1 VFPDDSI
8 VRRINGES
16 VLLVTAGRALLM
28 QIAHPLVAAGVDQHS
43 SFQRDRVG
51 RLMRTIRSTY
61 GVLLGDERQAAD
73 AAAGIRRAHQYVVG
87 PDYTA
92 NDPDLLLWVHA
103 SFVDCA
109 IDGYR
114 RFVRPLS
121 GREAEAYYF
130 EIAQAVEAIGM
141 PASHIPPT
149 FRAFETYVA
158 DMIESMEIGEVSRR
172 LAHEVLQLR
181 PAFLAPALATA
192 GWFTAGLLPP
202 RLREAYGLRWTALDA
217 RLLAAIEVASRALVP
232 RLPVP
237 LRRPP
242 ALVMPPKQR
251 EEMAPLI
258 SRVITSRDR

>member
-1 VFPDDSI
+1 M

-51 RLMRTIRSTY
+51 RLLRTLRSAY
-61 GVLLGDERQAAD
+61 AVLLGDEQQAAH
-73 AAAGIRRAHQYVVG
+73 ATAGIRRAHEYVAG
-87 PDYTA
+87 PGYSA

-103 SFVDCA
+103 AFVDSA

-121 GREAEAYYF
+121 HREAESYYL
-130 EIAQAVEAIGM
+130 EIARAVEAIGM
-141 PASHIPPT
+141 PAAEMPPSLRS
-149 FRAFETYVA
+149 FDDYVE
-158 DMIESMEIGEVSRR
+158 DMVATLDVGDVSRR
-172 LAHEVLQLR
+172 LAHEVLELR

-192 GWFTAGLLPP
+192 GWFTTGLLPP
-202 RLREAYGLRWTALDA
+202 PLRRAYGLRWTTLDA
-217 RLLAAIEVASRALVP
+217 RLLAGLEVASRAVLP
-232 RLPVP
+232 RLPLP

-242 ALVMPPKQR
+242 ALFMPQR
-251 EEMAPLI
+251 TTMGRARRL
-258 SRVITSRDR
+258 RQ